1 MNYQNYYPNYLQN
14 YQTSYQAPQAQ
25 ASPQATQ
32 EQSAFISV
40 QDEQQARNWP
50 IAPGASLT
58 FKNEKE
64 PYIYTKTAGLSQFE
78 QPVFEKYR
86 ITKEED
92 PKVDDVKAEL
102 TSSISDINSQ
112 IEEIKDAYRLLKSE
126 IDDMKSWMRQPFMST
141 KAGE

>member
-1 MNYQNYYPNYLQN
+1 M
-14 YQTSYQAPQAQ
+14 
-25 ASPQATQ
+25 
-32 EQSAFISV
+32 

-64 PYIYTKTAGLSQFE
+64 LYIYTKTAGLSQFE

-92 PKVDDVKAEL
+92 PKVDDVKAEV
-102 TSSISDINSQ
+102 DNINFQ
-112 IEEIKDAYRLLKSE
+112 IEEIKDAYRLLKNE
-126 IDDMKSWMRQPFMST
+126 IDDMKSWMRQPFMSNNNN
-141 KAGE
+141 GSR